1 MKQYFSFEGRA
12 TRSEYWAM
20 ILIAMVGAVVGMMF
34 LEAAPLVALV
44 VLVAVLWYQVATT
57 VKRIRDTGNNVWWIL
72 TLFIPFVALIA
83 TIAFGVIATVSEE

>member
-20 ILIAMVGAVVGMMF
+20 ILIAMVGGVAGMMF

-83 TIAFGVIATVSEE
+83 TIAFGVIATASEE

>member
-20 ILIAMVGAVVGMMF
+20 ILIAMVGGVVGMMF